1 MATDG
6 PGTPQGCYTDMN
18 LPLSLLPIR
27 PSLSLRYTHL
37 LLLAIVVRPDF
48 TPTLIKNQQRDS
60 ISGSPGS
67 LPLRTSLPTSP
78 PRSVAARFVI
88 PPPPAVPST
97 SSQGHQRTTSLS
109 SVQGIKGSPA
119 GSPRLGN
126 IPLPISRNFSGAGM
140 GTSGVSDS
148 SSIRQ
153 GAGSVGSREEVSAL
167 AARMRGE
174 SIQGRSSVSRLQISF
189 EKGRCVLTLA

>member
-1 MATDG
+1 MGELAVSVAYLTSPNFQLD
-6 PGTPQGCYTDMN
+6 T
-18 LPLSLLPIR
+18 LESLLSSRFLSLEEG
-27 PSLSLRYTHL
+27 
-37 LLLAIVVRPDF
+37 PDF

-167 AARMRGE
+167 AARMRRE